1 MVAEGIF
8 YSAKNLKK
16 NKEEPATRGLWLTVN
31 IVQMCAWHT
40 SNEKPVIIISH
51 YILEIEIC

>member
-1 MVAEGIF
+1 MLAEGIF

-16 NKEEPATRGLWLTVN
+16 NKEPATRDLWLTVN

-40 SNEKPVIIISH
+40 SNEKSVIIISH

>member
-1 MVAEGIF
+1 MAEGIF